1 MCTKMFKGIVDRA
14 FINYRNKIMH
24 SRAAGIRGADS
35 EFPEYHQCQVD
46 PCQTLNN
53 SWVFDT
59 VHTKLGNVDYKNF
72 SQDGVHVS
80 TAIQKQI
87 IAGNIDYLGIWKW
100 LPNNRWIELKE
111 GMTVEYEI
119 LDYVDAKEAI
129 KYLNK
134 DNRFLYPLRECV
146 QLDECMV

>member
-1 MCTKMFKGIVDRA
+1 MFKGIVDRA

-72 SQDGVHVS
+72 SKDGVHVS

-146 QLDECMV
+146 QLDEFMV

>member
-72 SQDGVHVS
+72 SKDGVHVS

-146 QLDECMV
+146 QLDEFMV